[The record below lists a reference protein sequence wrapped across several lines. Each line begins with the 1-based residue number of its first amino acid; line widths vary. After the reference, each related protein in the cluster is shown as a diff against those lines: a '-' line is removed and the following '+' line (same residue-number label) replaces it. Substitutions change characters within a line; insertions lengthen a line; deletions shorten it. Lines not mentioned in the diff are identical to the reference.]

1 MSVHFPESPLKYGH
15 FGLFLFL
22 AGVCICCLYTG
33 VQAALHTGVQAAL
46 HTGVPL
52 YAHGCAGPRVCMEK
66 A

>member
-33 VQAALHTGVQAAL
+33 VQAALHTGV
-46 HTGVPL
+46 PL